1 MATLLLLRHGRSSAN
16 TAGVLA
22 GWTPDVHLDDTGR
35 GQVQRLSEQ
44 LAGLPI
50 ARVVSSPLERCQE
63 TAAAVAAP
71 HDLQVE
77 TDQDLGECK
86 YGAWTG
92 RKISELA
99 KEPLWRTV
107 QDHPAG
113 AVFPP
118 SDEYASESLAG
129 MHARTVA
136 AVRRLD
142 AEIEA
147 EHGAQ
152 AVWCAVSHGDVI
164 KAILADAL
172 GLHLDQFQ
180 RIMTGPASLS
190 VVRYTP
196 NRPFVVRVNDQA
208 RDVADLL
215 PSKQES
221 SGEATPGGSTGVTEE
236 SGQDTAPAGS
246 DGADGADEATGH
258 DTVASEST
266 GSSVADVA
274 D

>member
-35 GQVQRLSEQ
+35 EQVKRLSEQ
-44 LAGLPI
+44 LADLPL
-50 ARVVSSPLERCQE
+50 ARIVSSPLERCQE

-71 HDLQVE
+71 HAGLQVE
-77 TDQDLGECK
+77 TDEDLGECK

-118 SDEYASESLAG
+118 SEDFESESLAG
-129 MHARTVA
+129 MHARAVA

-147 EHGAQ
+147 QHGNQ

-208 RDVADLL
+208 RDVADLM
-215 PSKQES
+215 PTKQES
-221 SGEATPGGSTGVTEE
+221 SGDATPGGSTGVAEE
-236 SGQDTAPAGS
+236 SDQDTATTGS
-246 DGADGADEATGH
+246 DSVGEAAGH
-258 DTVASEST
+258 DTVATGST
-266 GSSVADVA
+266 GSSAVDVA

>member
-1 MATLLLLRHGRSSAN
+1 MTTLLLLRHGRSSAN

-35 GQVQRLSEQ
+35 DQVQRLSDQ
-44 LAGLPI
+44 LAGLPVV
-50 ARVVSSPLERCQE
+50 RVVSSPLERCQE
-63 TAAAVAAP
+63 TAAAVVAP
-71 HDLQVE
+71 HGLQVE
-77 TDQDLGECK
+77 TDADLGECK

-113 AVFPP
+113 VVFPP
-118 SDEYASESLAG
+118 SDHFESESLAG
-129 MHARTVA
+129 MHARAVA

-142 AEIEA
+142 VEIGA
-147 EHGAQ
+147 AHGAS

-180 RIMTGPASLS
+180 RITTGPASLS

-208 RDVADLL
+208 RDVADLM
-215 PSKQES
+215 PSKEAS
-221 SGEATPGGSTGVTEE
+221 SGDATPGGSTGVGDGGTSEVTAGDSTADPGSP
-236 SGQDTAPAGS
+236 SGSA
-246 DGADGADEATGH
+246 
-258 DTVASEST
+258 ST
-266 GSSVADVA
+266 GAGVAGCA